1 VKRISNRDTNLNK
14 IAKVNTITRNL
25 TSGNC
30 TIEDAYDEL
39 KNIDEVQY
47 NSLYKDFASS
57 LISAFFALLLG
68 GGLIEAFM
76 SWISGAIMVLSKK
89 IDNKTNMGFFIYNVL
104 YSAIVAAGTSVLQR
118 YTQLDFDIDIVITSS
133 IMPLVPGTAITNA
146 FRDTLRGDYMSSGA
160 KAIEAVVIALSIAVG
175 VAIGLVITG
184 GRAI

>member
-1 VKRISNRDTNLNK
+1 
-14 IAKVNTITRNL
+14 
-25 TSGNC
+25 
-30 TIEDAYDEL
+30 
-39 KNIDEVQY
+39 
-47 NSLYKDFASS
+47 
-57 LISAFFALLLG
+57 
-68 GGLIEAFM
+68 
-76 SWISGAIMVLSKK
+76 MVLSKK